1 MSAPDFWNNRERAQ
15 KDVDEVSRLRSLIN
29 PFRELEREIAD
40 FEALQQ
46 LASEE
51 KDESHRLQAEREVAS
66 EHDRL
71 VRRLEEFELRQFL
84 SGENDRAN
92 AFLTIHSGAGGTESC
107 DWADMLLRMYQ
118 RWIER
123 GGFKSRIV
131 DVQTGE
137 EVGIKSV
144 TLLVSGEYA
153 YGHLRTERGVHR
165 LVRISPF
172 DANKRRH
179 TSFASV
185 DVVAEIADSA
195 PIEVNPA
202 DLEIDTFRSGGKGG
216 QNVNKVETA
225 VRIVHKPTGIVVA
238 CQAERSQGR
247 NRELALKMLKA
258 KLYQIEEDKKRAEMD
273 RQYGEK
279 GEIAW
284 GNQIRSYVFQP
295 YQMVKDHRTG
305 AETSNVQEVMDGD
318 IDMFIQAKLRGQ
330 KAGKTVGPKES
341 AVKIHLSP
349 NPVYMK
355 PTANLRSLDKK
366 SIVVVD
372 GSHRTPAHIGV
383 SDADPRSEHAGLCYV
398 NVWQASL
405 EDMNIEWTDAGS
417 GPPPTSR
424 AHRWDAYLTQD
435 ALPLIRPNT
444 EDPKYGDLLLE
455 VPNKP

>member
-1 MSAPDFWNNRERAQ
+1 MAAPDFWSNRERAQ
-15 KDVDEVSRLRSLIN
+15 ADVEEVSRLRSLIN
-29 PFRELEREIAD
+29 PFQQLQREIED
-40 FEALQQ
+40 FSALQE
-46 LASEE
+46 LAAEE
-51 KDESHRLQAEREVAS
+51 SDPTHRTQAEKEVAT
-66 EHDRL
+66 ERDRL
-71 VRRLEEFELRQFL
+71 AHMLDEFELRQFL

-92 AFLTIHSGAGGTESC
+92 AFVTIHSGAGGTESC

-123 GGFKSRIV
+123 SGFKSQTV
-131 DVQTGE
+131 DIQQGE

-144 TLLVSGEYA
+144 TLLVTGECA
-153 YGHLRTERGVHR
+153 YGHLQTERGVHR

-185 DVVAEIADSA
+185 DVVPEIADTA

-225 VRIVHKPTGIVVA
+225 VRILHKPSGIVVA

-247 NRELALKMLKA
+247 NRELAMKMLKA
-258 KLYQIEEDKKRAEMD
+258 KLYQLEEDKKRAEIE

-305 AETSNVQEVMDGD
+305 AETSNVQAVMDGD

-330 KAGKTVGPKES
+330 KSGKGEG
-341 AVKIHLSP
+341 I
-349 NPVYMK
+349 
-355 PTANLRSLDKK
+355 D
-366 SIVVVD
+366 
-372 GSHRTPAHIGV
+372 
-383 SDADPRSEHAGLCYV
+383 EF
-398 NVWQASL
+398 
-405 EDMNIEWTDAGS
+405 
-417 GPPPTSR
+417 
-424 AHRWDAYLTQD
+424 
-435 ALPLIRPNT
+435 
-444 EDPKYGDLLLE
+444 
-455 VPNKP
+455 

>member
-1 MSAPDFWNNRERAQ
+1 MAAPDFWNNRERAQ
-15 KDVDEVSRLRSLIN
+15 TDVEEVSRLRSLVN
-29 PFRELEREIAD
+29 PFEELEREIND
-40 FEALQQ
+40 LEALQQ
-46 LASEE
+46 LATEE
-51 KDESHRLQAEREVAS
+51 QDDAHRAQTEREVAA

-71 VRRLEEFELRQFL
+71 IHKLEEFELRQFL
-84 SGENDRAN
+84 SGENDGAN

-118 RWIER
+118 RWTER
-123 GGFKSRIV
+123 SGYKSQII

-144 TLLVSGEYA
+144 TLLVTGEYA
-153 YGHLRTERGVHR
+153 YGHLQTERGVHR

-185 DVVAEIADSA
+185 DIVPEIADTA
-195 PIEVNPA
+195 PIDINPA

-258 KLYQIEEDKKRAEMD
+258 KLYQIEEDKKRAELD

-305 AETSNVQEVMDGD
+305 AETSNVQEVMDGK
-318 IDMFIQAKLRGQ
+318 IDMFIQAKLRGE
-330 KAGKTVGPKES
+330 KNAKG
-341 AVKIHLSP
+341 
-349 NPVYMK
+349 
-355 PTANLRSLDKK
+355 
-366 SIVVVD
+366 D
-372 GSHRTPAHIGV
+372 GV
-383 SDADPRSEHAGLCYV
+383 E
-398 NVWQASL
+398 
-405 EDMNIEWTDAGS
+405 
-417 GPPPTSR
+417 
-424 AHRWDAYLTQD
+424 
-435 ALPLIRPNT
+435 
-444 EDPKYGDLLLE
+444 
-455 VPNKP
+455 

>member
-1 MSAPDFWNNRERAQ
+1 MTAPDFWSNRERAQ
-15 KDVDEVSRLRSLIN
+15 IDVDEVSRLRSLIN
-29 PFRELEREIAD
+29 PFCELEREVSD

-51 KDESHRLQAEREVAS
+51 KNEAHHLQAEREVAA

-71 VRRLEEFELRQFL
+71 VHKLEEFELRQFL
-84 SGENDRAN
+84 SGENDNAN

-123 GGFKSRIV
+123 NSFKSQIV
-131 DVQTGE
+131 DLQVGE
-137 EVGIKSV
+137 EVGIKSA

-153 YGHLRTERGVHR
+153 YGHFQTERGVHR

-185 DVVAEIADSA
+185 DVVPEIADSA
-195 PIEVNPA
+195 PIEINPA
-202 DLEIDTFRSGGKGG
+202 DLDISTFRSGGKGG

-258 KLYQIEEDKKRAEMD
+258 KLYQIEQDKKRAEID

-279 GEIAW
+279 GDIAW
-284 GNQIRSYVFQP
+284 GSQIRSYVFQP

-305 AETSNVQEVMDGD
+305 AETSNVQDVMDGN
-318 IDMFIQAKLRGQ
+318 IDMFIQAKLRGE
-330 KAGKTVGPKES
+330 KS
-341 AVKIHLSP
+341 AKGEEIL
-349 NPVYMK
+349 
-355 PTANLRSLDKK
+355 
-366 SIVVVD
+366 
-372 GSHRTPAHIGV
+372 
-383 SDADPRSEHAGLCYV
+383 
-398 NVWQASL
+398 
-405 EDMNIEWTDAGS
+405 
-417 GPPPTSR
+417 
-424 AHRWDAYLTQD
+424 
-435 ALPLIRPNT
+435 
-444 EDPKYGDLLLE
+444 
-455 VPNKP
+455 